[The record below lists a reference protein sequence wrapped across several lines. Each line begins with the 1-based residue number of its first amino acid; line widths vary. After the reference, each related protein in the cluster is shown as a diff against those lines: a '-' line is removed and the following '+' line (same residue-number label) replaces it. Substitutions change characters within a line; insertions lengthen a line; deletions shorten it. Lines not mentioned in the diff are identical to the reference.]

1 MCLWAIGIGYYARVV
16 YCIGNTGDDKEANFG
31 VVKTLCTDARIV
43 LQAIRV
49 AVTETLDVALIA
61 RPPEVAAAIVRSDAR
76 SVDARLI
83 ADWHAFPV
91 HMFDEMR
98 LLYINQLQTS
108 TVYCNLLDALKATSH
123 HLCRAYEA
131 VRL

>member
-1 MCLWAIGIGYYARVV
+1 M
-16 YCIGNTGDDKEANFG
+16 
-31 VVKTLCTDARIV
+31 KTLCTDARIV

-61 RPPEVAAAIVRSDAR
+61 RPPEVAAAIVRRDAR

-98 LLYINQLQTS
+98 
-108 TVYCNLLDALKATSH
+108 
-123 HLCRAYEA
+123 
-131 VRL
+131 